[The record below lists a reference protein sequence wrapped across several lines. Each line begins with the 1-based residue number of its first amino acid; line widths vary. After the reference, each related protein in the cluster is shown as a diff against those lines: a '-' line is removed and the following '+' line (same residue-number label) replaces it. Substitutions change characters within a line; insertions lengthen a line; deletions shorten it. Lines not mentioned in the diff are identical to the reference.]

1 MQARDNLTDAP
12 VPYLKNLHRGV
23 MAMAMLGV
31 ANGLVQATW
40 VYFRHPV
47 VAWMLL
53 LGGAAWA
60 AAVWIP
66 TGRRPFQPGMR
77 INPERE
83 KLRLR
88 QAARLS
94 QLAWPAR
101 GLFLVLML
109 EAGTAA
115 SAGVL
120 RIPAAALQFVGV
132 LGFAPLC
139 IWLAHLADW
148 AQDTG
153 LSGRLRLSAVLVGAG
168 GVVMTLAMTATVLA
182 SGTGFAAPLSILAGL
197 SLLGYEIGLLVFVI
211 SQLQFAGMVGWAVRN
226 AKAAIVRDQ
235 RVLERKARRTFSGDA
250 AAGTPLA
257 EMARRRGEAVLDPCA
272 RMRVRPHRAPAGFT
286 LPGVRARAGRR
297 VHRVPPPPEAGES
310 ADAGGSKTSRWLA
323 MRTTSRRIRRSRMG
337 ARHRAVTSGGLA
349 RTAGR
354 WTLVVA
360 FAGCALSRRRGRRGF
375 GFGLALCAGDG
386 ALDRGVGQVGD
397 AEFGDDE
404 GRQVVAGA
412 VKEHGPEQDFLHDDV
427 GVAGVDGV
435 YVHAAGEDAVV
446 PCSAATFC
454 TAAWTAW

>member
-1 MQARDNLTDAP
+1 MSPVDPRSISAPSAEPNIGPGVVCDKCDYPLEGLPSNGRCPECGTPIRRKRGVGVQARDNLTDAP

-101 GLFLVLML
+101 GLCLVLML

-120 RIPAAALQFVGV
+120 RILAAALQFVGV

-168 GVVMTLAMTATVLA
+168 GVVMTLAMTATALA

-272 RMRVRPHRAPAGFT
+272 GCGYDLTGLPPGSRCPECGREPDAESTAFLRHPRRENRPTPALEDIPLVGDEDDEPT
-286 LPGVRARAGRR
+286 DPPQQNGRARTE
-297 VHRVPPPPEAGES
+297 P
-310 ADAGGSKTSRWLA
+310 
-323 MRTTSRRIRRSRMG
+323 
-337 ARHRAVTSGGLA
+337 
-349 RTAGR
+349 
-354 WTLVVA
+354 
-360 FAGCALSRRRGRRGF
+360 
-375 GFGLALCAGDG
+375 
-386 ALDRGVGQVGD
+386 
-397 AEFGDDE
+397 
-404 GRQVVAGA
+404 
-412 VKEHGPEQDFLHDDV
+412 
-427 GVAGVDGV
+427 
-435 YVHAAGEDAVV
+435 
-446 PCSAATFC
+446 
-454 TAAWTAW
+454 